1 MLEFC
6 PLCMKNGLENKV
18 RIFQL
23 NLEEAVWA
31 CEAPDCVWPIGYE
44 DLTFIRNVLDLSN
57 EGGTSSSTE
66 NVPDN
71 TKQKSSSEENVLI
84 NTEETS
90 FSRENVYNTFPAHKK
105 QDFLERTFKTETS
118 SSEVNSFSDTEET
131 NVCKKIVSTNTEET
145 NSSRETIPIP
155 MELSLYT
162 PPVTPMGGELSK
174 EVNMSILSPENASN
188 LIEDKSDELLRDES
202 ISSVKQFKKNVNH
215 LSTSELSEGEIDN
228 FIKKSE
234 NIEKEESK
242 RAGKVLPKITNI
254 EKTNID
260 LKIYSDK
267 TERYKAQD
275 DSKQQECTEV
285 FTNTLVTEVAKDY
298 NILTD
303 YKWCNESGLDEQQ
316 KENKKDESNNN
327 QVTQRLQPD
336 NTEIIT
342 VTNSCKEV
350 VPGAQPV
357 INTYANLDTSNCS
370 SLNISSDLN
379 FEDIL
384 GDISS
389 LNDDNMMEKIDTEWL
404 KFLES

>member
-1 MLEFC
+1 MSSSFVQF
-6 PLCMKNGLENKV
+6 V
-18 RIFQL
+18 RFMILLIFQ
-23 NLEEAVWA
+23 
-31 CEAPDCVWPIGYE
+31 CVWPIGYE
-44 DLTFIRNVLDLSN
+44 DLTFVRNVLDLDN
-57 EGGTSSSTE
+57 GGETSSSTE
-66 NVPDN
+66 NVPSN
-71 TKQKSSSEENVLI
+71 TEEKSSFEENVLI

-90 FSRENVYNTFPAHKK
+90 SSKGNVYNTFPFTHKK
-105 QDFLERTFKTETS
+105 QDFLERIFKTETS
-118 SSEVNSFSDTEET
+118 SSELNSDIEET
-131 NVCKKIVSTNTEET
+131 SFLKKNVSTNIEET
-145 NSSRETIPIP
+145 NSFKETIFIP

-174 EVNMSILSPENASN
+174 EVNMNILSPENVSN
-188 LIEDKSDELLRDES
+188 LTEEKSDELIRDES
-202 ISSVKQFKKNVNH
+202 ASSVKQSKKSINH
-215 LSTSELSEGEIDN
+215 LSTSGLPEVEIDN

-234 NIEKEESK
+234 NIEKEESS

-267 TERYKAQD
+267 TERYKVQD

-285 FTNTLVTEVAKDY
+285 FTNTLVTEIAKDC
-298 NILTD
+298 NTLID
-303 YKWCNESGLDEQQ
+303 YKWCNEIGLDEQQ
-316 KENKKDESNNN
+316 KKNKKDESNNN
-327 QVTQRLQPD
+327 QMTQRLQSD
-336 NTEIIT
+336 NTEIMT
-342 VTNSCKEV
+342 VTNLCTDV
-350 VPGAQPV
+350 VSGAQSV
-357 INTYANLDTSNCS
+357 INTYVNLDTSNCS